1 MKTVATKFPAP
12 FSTTPTENENEKLF
26 VRFYCAAMAGI
37 YSNFEMPKGEF
48 GLAIIPGVSYQE
60 EEEGEK
66 DIDIGTWDERRSKH
80 LAERCTLAATHAM
93 EQLELFR
100 TKQELS

>member
-1 MKTVATKFPAP
+1 
-12 FSTTPTENENEKLF
+12 
-26 VRFYCAAMAGI
+26 
-37 YSNFEMPKGEF
+37 
-48 GLAIIPGVSYQE
+48 VSYQEE

-66 DIDIGTWDERRSKH
+66 DIDIKTWDERRSKH

-100 TKQELS
+100 TKRELS